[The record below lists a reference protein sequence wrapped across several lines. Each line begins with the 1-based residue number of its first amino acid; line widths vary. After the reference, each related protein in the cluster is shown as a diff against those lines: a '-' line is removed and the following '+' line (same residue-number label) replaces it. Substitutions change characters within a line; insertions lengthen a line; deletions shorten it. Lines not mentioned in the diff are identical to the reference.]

1 MAAAWRRSVVL
12 FGEKFSQISSKIALP
27 DKLKG
32 GRIEKGVNYLKLIRD
47 DYKTALQDGVVDAKA
62 RPYKAAVYG
71 AGENPSSPKISFS
84 YGRQIH
90 VVAVTS
96 AAIATNP
103 SMDTFL
109 DQRIEWCNEMALVGK
124 ATRNRISEDHLR
136 EINRLLNQKRLEVYD
151 LIVCSLLI
159 RESQDPQCE
168 LYPAQCSFLQP
179 TYFEM
184 LTERVV
190 DFGAFGR
197 WWLIDRMMRDYD
209 VNDEEIR
216 ASTLAHRF

>member
-71 AGENPSSPKISFS
+71 A
-84 YGRQIH
+84 